1 MNATELIALGYRQL
15 IPSDVGKVFGV
26 DLELLIKFDTSKLGS
41 EFDVNN
47 SSTSHLKTANHEIKA
62 IRNNSTY
69 KTSIFYDTTT
79 QIFYGG
85 QFGQWK
91 LTELQWGAS
100 EEITVI
106 HANEKWYNYIYVMD
120 IEPEPTGTPD
130 WLLQYVLRKQKL
142 EEYGRKR

>member
-15 IPSDVGKVFGV
+15 MPSDVGKVFGV

-41 EFDVNN
+41 SNVNSN
-47 SSTSHLKTANHEIKA
+47 TTPHLKTANHEIQMLRKQYA
-62 IRNNSTY
+62 
-69 KTSIFYDTTT
+69 TSIFYDNTT
-79 QIFYGG
+79 QIFHENIN
-85 QFGQWK
+85 QWK
-91 LTELQWGAS
+91 LEELQWGAS

-106 HANEKWYNYIYVMD
+106 HADEKWYNYIYVMD